1 MFFLFSQPVRI
12 LDPSVTFRP
21 EKSEEYFRNY
31 TSNNVYHERVRNTY
45 YEMHT
50 RQTLSYAK
58 ERLEYW
64 TKFDH
69 GERTIMEALDILNSV
84 VDESDPDV
92 DIPNSVHAYQT
103 AERIREV
110 HPDLDWFHLVGLI
123 HDLGKVMVQ
132 FGEPQWSVT
141 GDTFPLGCRFS
152 DHIVFGRESFTDSD
166 DCKDSVYSSE
176 LGIYEKN
183 CGLQRVVMSWGHDEY
198 MYRVLRNHATCRL
211 PEEGLYVIRFH
222 SFYPYHT
229 SGDYTYLCDNNDTE
243 QLEWLN
249 RFNKFDLYSKAD
261 SMPAVEELRPYYQ
274 GLIDKYIPGKL
285 KW

>member
-1 MFFLFSQPVRI
+1 
-12 LDPSVTFRP
+12 
-21 EKSEEYFRNY
+21 
-31 TSNNVYHERVRNTY
+31 
-45 YEMHT
+45 
-50 RQTLSYAK
+50 
-58 ERLEYW
+58 LEYW

-69 GERTIMEALDILNSV
+69 GERTIMEALDVLNSV

-92 DIPNSVHAYQT
+92 NIPNSVHAYQT

-110 HPDLDWFHLVGLI
+110 HPGLDWFHLVGLI

-152 DHIVFGRESFTDSD
+152 DHIVFGRESFTESPDY
-166 DCKDSVYSSE
+166 KDPVYSTK
-176 LGIYEKN
+176 LGVYEEN

-198 MYRVLRNHATCRL
+198 LYRVLRNHATCRL
-211 PEEGLYVIRFH
+211 PEEALYVIRYH

-229 SGDYTYLCDNNDTE
+229 SGDYTYLCDNSDADK
-243 QLEWLN
+243 LEWLKG
-249 RFNKFDLYSKAD
+249 FNKFDLYSKAD
-261 SMPAVEELRPYYQ
+261 SMPDTEELRSYYQ